1 MLDRFDELL
10 QATGTSQ
17 SDYLEKVADFQQ
29 REAGLGRPTGVLVTS
44 RTTVADRAR
53 TVPDTVAVRLEPFK
67 DSQVRKWVDIWN
79 SLRSAAPESASAIQ
93 GAQEAV
99 LAGDTSGL
107 ITRLRGLGEKFWD
120 IAHQVSIPM
129 LTLFIEGKLG
139 LHPR

>member
-1 MLDRFDELL
+1 MLDGFDELL

-44 RTTVADRAR
+44 RATVADRAR

-79 SLRSAAPESASAIQ
+79 S
-93 GAQEAV
+93 
-99 LAGDTSGL
+99 
-107 ITRLRGLGEKFWD
+107 
-120 IAHQVSIPM
+120 
-129 LTLFIEGKLG
+129 
-139 LHPR
+139 